1 MYQLLK
7 CLTETSGTLTRLFN
21 IKKRGRPEKRVSQNF
36 LGDFSLLFAVALQ
49 ILSKSLVALQI
60 HLADSAMELVEKV
73 WNSHRVLNVMKR
85 LSKIY
90 TIRFLTSFLK

>member
-49 ILSKSLVALQI
+49 ILSTNIWLIPQ
-60 HLADSAMELVEKV
+60 
-73 WNSHRVLNVMKR
+73 WNWWK
-85 LSKIY
+85 KFG
-90 TIRFLTSFLK
+90 TPTGC